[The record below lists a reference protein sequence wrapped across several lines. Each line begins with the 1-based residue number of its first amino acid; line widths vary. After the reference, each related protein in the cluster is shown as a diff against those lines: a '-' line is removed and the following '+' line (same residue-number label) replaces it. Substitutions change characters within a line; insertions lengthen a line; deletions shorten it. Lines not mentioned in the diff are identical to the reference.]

1 MQEQRFQGR
10 LNDATR
16 SWKLSPMDIESRSKW
31 VEYSQAKDAMF
42 AHTDTKQAPWRVVR
56 ADNKKAARLNC
67 IRHLLS
73 MIPYED
79 LTPAAPAGTARAP
92 ARCRANYVRP
102 PLEDQ
107 TFVPH
112 HY

>member
-1 MQEQRFQGR
+1 
-10 LNDATR
+10 
-16 SWKLSPMDIESRSKW
+16 
-31 VEYSQAKDAMF
+31 
-42 AHTDTKQAPWRVVR
+42 VVR

-73 MIPYED
+73 VIPYED
-79 LTPAAPAGTARAP
+79 LAPAVPPELPPRP
-92 ARCRANYVRP
+92 QMPENYVRP

-112 HY
+112 IY